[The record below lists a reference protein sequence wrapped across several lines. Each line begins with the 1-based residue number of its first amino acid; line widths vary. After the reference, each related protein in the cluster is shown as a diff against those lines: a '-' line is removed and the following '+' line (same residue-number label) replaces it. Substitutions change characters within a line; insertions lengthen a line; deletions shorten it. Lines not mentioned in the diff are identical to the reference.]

1 MIQLYRGSKHSCCD
15 NLLHCQNQPRKVSSH
30 ASQYNIRR
38 PKTFYLELMANRHT
52 GSICF
57 FGLNNFARGIHALW
71 FIYDGLCIMTWW
83 DMTSRCVAILLWL
96 FSLHWTS
103 LCCTESVMLHCV
115 RLHRTYIHR
124 TYQYKRW
131 WTPAEWSANDCL
143 GSSFISF
150 DFNLVIS
157 GAAAKQFKFRTRR
170 TYATMWQWQ
179 GHRPRKTEKP
189 RQATPYADEPWSLL
203 LRLDKDGEL
212 LQTSRSN

>member
-1 MIQLYRGSKHSCCD
+1 MFLWPEQLCTRNTRIMIH
-15 NLLHCQNQPRKVSSH
+15 
-30 ASQYNIRR
+30 
-38 PKTFYLELMANRHT
+38 
-52 GSICF
+52 
-57 FGLNNFARGIHALW
+57 LW
-71 FIYDGLCIMTWW
+71 WFMYHDMTWW

-157 GAAAKQFKFRTRR
+157 GAAATAIQIQDSTHLCDYVTVART
-170 TYATMWQWQ
+170 
-179 GHRPRKTEKP
+179 PSKKNRKTKASNSICGRTLVVVATFGQRRGIVANKSFELNTTSLHLHDCNAAKSASKQKRLPVYCQNIPEKAGP
-189 RQATPYADEPWSLL
+189 P
-203 LRLDKDGEL
+203 
-212 LQTSRSN
+212 SNHPSQQILTI